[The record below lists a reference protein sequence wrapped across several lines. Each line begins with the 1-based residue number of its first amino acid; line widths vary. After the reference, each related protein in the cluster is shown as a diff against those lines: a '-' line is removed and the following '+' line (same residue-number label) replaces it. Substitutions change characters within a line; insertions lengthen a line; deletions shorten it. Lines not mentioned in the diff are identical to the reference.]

1 LAFWLDKP
9 EYIMADGDTP
19 MPPVPDAPPAAE
31 GEDDEDLLSGSEE
44 EDSEND
50 EEDGAGDSDDECAEF
65 DDSKS
70 PEEQLLDYSYSAL
83 KVVNCDFLGDFG
95 AAEMFM
101 IDGDAL
107 IAKALVDRLL
117 DTTCGGQMLHL
128 VYTVEALLQGLKQR
142 GAHFELFFFE
152 GNRTLWQKMG
162 ARARGARAV
171 VLRHFQLVN
180 KQRELQGQAPAV
192 GIHLLPGGWWSG
204 GPEFQTMVDKVGP
217 AYMMTDFG
225 WCGAEDKLV
234 LSITRSFVHF
244 LHANFIQVV
253 TICDVSIEGSRT
265 FASNMQPARKP
276 TTRAKFAQAMA
287 QLVSNNKTALDAPVS
302 GGAGGAS
309 VGPGDAAEATFIAA
323 LKTVTSAKAGGDKT
337 DGLASAL
344 AVSAALS
351 KLVPLTE
358 RSFVIT
364 DQALCAWKAGAA
376 GWAAA
381 AEDFMSAMNEAVAAV
396 LDNENNGTALLGGVT
411 KDGSIRLADVVD
423 GRLFLVV
430 LVRCL
435 AGGIK
440 LSPEIS
446 AAAQK
451 LFATANGKKPAGAAG
466 GDEKASDELVKSIQ
480 NEAQNRKALE
490 TIKPVL
496 LPMEGKDLLQTVQG
510 DLAGDMVKYEDS
522 SFDHAKHTLG
532 KYRDKRY
539 KDVEPFGDEPDPFSY
554 KVGEDIVTMKKA
566 NKWNNAARQAQLKA
580 RYASGYID
588 SLLLG
593 APIKR
598 QVIAQPMTAED
609 FERRKVEGRARL
621 DEEAEQA
628 RRAAKKGGG
637 AAAERPESSK
647 PDKKDKKDKKA
658 GVGKGQQGSGKADA
672 IRAEAEAKRLADKM
686 QNKRSNLEHVVK
698 NAPKVRAKR
707 ECCVFAMSYLVC
719 KSTCGEVYIIW
730 NDNDILNRIRISK
743 WRSTR

>member
-1 LAFWLDKP
+1 
-9 EYIMADGDTP
+9 MADVDTP
-19 MPPVPDAPPAAE
+19 MPPVPDAPPAE
-31 GEDDEDLLSGSEE
+31 GEEDEDPLSGSEE
-44 EDSEND
+44 EDGDPD
-50 EEDGAGDSDDECAEF
+50 EEDGAGDSDDECEEF

-70 PEEQLLDYSYSAL
+70 PAVQLLDYSYRAI

-107 IAKALVDRLL
+107 IAHALVDRLL

-128 VYTVEALLQGLKQR
+128 VHTVEAILQGLKQR

-162 ARARGARAV
+162 ARARASRAV

-180 KQRELQGQAPAV
+180 KQRELQGLAPAV

-204 GPEFQTMVDKVGP
+204 GPEFQKMVGQVGP

-225 WCGAEDKLV
+225 WCGAVDKVV

-253 TICDVSIEGSRT
+253 TICDLSIEGSRT
-265 FASNMQPARKP
+265 FANNMQPARKP

-287 QLVSNNKTALDAPVS
+287 KLVSINKTSLDAQVS
-302 GGAGGAS
+302 TGGNCALGA
-309 VGPGDAAEATFIAA
+309 GDAAEATFSAA
-323 LKTVTSAKAGGDKT
+323 LKMVAAAKVGGDKM
-337 DGLASAL
+337 DALASAL
-344 AVSAALS
+344 AVSSALS

-358 RSFVIT
+358 RAFVIT
-364 DQALCAWKAGAA
+364 DQALSAWKAGAA
-376 GWAAA
+376 GWATAA
-381 AEDFMSAMNEAVAAV
+381 DEFMSAMNEAVATV
-396 LDNENNGTALLGGVT
+396 LDDASNGTALFGGVT

-430 LVRCL
+430 LARCL
-435 AGGIK
+435 AGGMK

-480 NEAQNRKALE
+480 KQAQDRKAAE
-490 TIKPVL
+490 AIKPVL
-496 LPMEGKDLLQTVQG
+496 LPMEGKDLLQTVQA
-510 DLAGDMVKYEDS
+510 DLAGKMVKYEDS
-522 SFDHAKHTLG
+522 SFDHAKQTLG

-566 NKWNNAARQAQLKA
+566 NKWNNAARVLQLQA

-593 APIKR
+593 APVKR
-598 QVIAQPMTAED
+598 QVIAQHMTAED

-621 DEEAEQA
+621 EEEAEQA

-637 AAAERPESSK
+637 AAADRPESAM

-658 GVGKGQQGSGKADA
+658 GGGKGQQGSGKADA

-698 NAPKVRAKR
+698 NAPKVCTEPFFWQCRIA
-707 ECCVFAMSYLVC
+707 SLHLNLVR
-719 KSTCGEVYIIW
+719 Y
-730 NDNDILNRIRISK
+730 SK
-743 WRSTR
+743 KNKTDELKTH